1 MARQLLGRLVTRLL
15 WGLLVALFLLG
26 AMQIIAGQVAPR
38 NDGMSADPCPP
49 PEGRIRGMARI
60 AFLTLAGQPAEL
72 RDWPDL
78 CIYQRDN
85 ADLLAR
91 GERPRAVF
99 IGDSITQ
106 YWGRRSPGFF
116 VHGIVNRG
124 VAGQTS
130 PQVLVRLT
138 PDALALK
145 PLMVHVLVGLND
157 ITGARGPSRP
167 EDYQNNIRATVTLA
181 KANGTAVVLGAVPPA
196 KNDAWGRRMHP
207 VSRIREI
214 NAWLREL
221 ARSEGLVFADYWTPM
236 AEPDGTM
243 RRDLTEDGVHPN
255 TAGYAAMETVALA
268 ALAEAER
275 LMPGR

>member
-26 AMQIIAGQVAPR
+26 AMQIVANRVAPR

-49 PEGRIRGMARI
+49 PEGRLQGMARI
-60 AFLTLAGQPAEL
+60 GFLTLAGRPQEL
-72 RDWPDL
+72 RDWADL
-78 CIYQRDN
+78 CLYQRDN
-85 ADLLAR
+85 ADLLAH

-106 YWGRRSPGFF
+106 YWGQRNPAFF
-116 VHGIVNRG
+116 VNGIVNRG

-130 PQVLVRLT
+130 PQVLIRLT

-145 PLMVHVLVGLND
+145 PTIVHVLVGLND

-167 EDYQNNIRATVTLA
+167 EDYHNNIRAIVTLA
-181 KANGTAVVLGAVPPA
+181 KASGTTIVLGAVPPA
-196 KNDAWGRRMHP
+196 RNDAWGDGIHP
-207 VSRIREI
+207 VPRIRGI
-214 NAWLREL
+214 NAWLSEL
-221 ARSEGLVFADYWTPM
+221 AKREGLVFADYWTPM
-236 AEPDGTM
+236 AAPDGTM
-243 RRDLTEDGVHPN
+243 RGDLSEDGAHPN
-255 TAGYAAMETVALA
+255 LAGYAVMETVART

-275 LMPGR
+275 RAPSR